1 MFDIPNIKDK
11 YRKSK
16 RFNVI
21 YEFIQHSLCK
31 YKYSYISLY
40 KMYKASDD
48 YFMLGRF
55 CRFYKHYLSLLF
67 TIFTETS
74 ELTR

>member
-1 MFDIPNIKDK
+1 MSLYNTHFVSINIHT
-11 YRKSK
+11 
-16 RFNVI
+16 F
-21 YEFIQHSLCK
+21 
-31 YKYSYISLY
+31 SLY

-55 CRFYKHYLSLLF
+55 CRFYKHYLLLLF
-67 TIFTETS
+67 TISTETS

>member
-1 MFDIPNIKDK
+1 MSLYNTHFVSINIHT
-11 YRKSK
+11 
-16 RFNVI
+16 F
-21 YEFIQHSLCK
+21 
-31 YKYSYISLY
+31 SLY

-67 TIFTETS
+67 TISTETS